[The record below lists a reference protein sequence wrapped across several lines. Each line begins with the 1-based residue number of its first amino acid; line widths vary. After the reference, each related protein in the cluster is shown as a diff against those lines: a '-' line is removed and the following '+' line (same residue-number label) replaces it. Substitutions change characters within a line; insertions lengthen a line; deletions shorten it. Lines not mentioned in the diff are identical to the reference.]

1 MQKIILALLLVSTN
15 TLAMDLYVDS
25 KTKQIYAEPGP
36 NRVLMGSFEKVS
48 TEPAATKSEVKAI
61 REELELKNN
70 EIKAL
75 SEFAAEANGP
85 ESAHLSLKDGIH
97 MSTKDGNFTA
107 GINGRLQVD
116 SQINEQTL
124 PNAYQ
129 GIYASPT
136 GVPVTLNNG
145 AGLRRARLG
154 IEGTFFKKTDYKF
167 EYDFTRGNGLNAG
180 GITDAYIRYNFTKPF

>member
-1 MQKIILALLLVSTN
+1 MKYIIALMFMASTN
-15 TLAMDLYVDS
+15 VMAMDLYVDT
-25 KTKQIYAEPGP
+25 KTKQIYAEPGH

-48 TEPAATKSEVKAI
+48 ETNPQSEPLATKAEVTAI
-61 REELELKNN
+61 KQELELKNN

-124 PNAYQ
+124 PDAYQ
-129 GIYASPT
+129 GIYVSPI
-136 GVPVTLNNG
+136 
-145 AGLRRARLG
+145 GL
-154 IEGTFFKKTDYKF
+154 T
-167 EYDFTRGNGLNAG
+167 
-180 GITDAYIRYNFTKPF
+180 